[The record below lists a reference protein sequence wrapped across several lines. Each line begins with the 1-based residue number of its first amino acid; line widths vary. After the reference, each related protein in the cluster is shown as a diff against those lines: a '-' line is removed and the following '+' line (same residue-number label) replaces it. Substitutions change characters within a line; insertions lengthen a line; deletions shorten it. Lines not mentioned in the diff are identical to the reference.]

1 MCMMESR
8 RCFCGRQAAHLNF
21 RDNLLPPEILVKLYC
36 PECGPQAD
44 FDPETMVADCGWIME
59 YDMEGA
65 QAFFLK
71 KSLAR
76 PLTPEIIFDEGYLTW
91 QGFSPS
97 DHEIRAKLHQRLAP
111 LIQEDM
117 KQFLQSLKD
126 EWLAHVHRLKAA
138 GWRRAQQA

>member
-8 RCFCGRQAAHLNF
+8 HCFCGRKLAYLNF
-21 RDNLLPPEILVKLYC
+21 RDNLLSPEILVNLYC
-36 PECGPQAD
+36 PECSPQAN

-65 QAFFLK
+65 QTIVVKRSL
-71 KSLAR
+71 SLA
-76 PLTPEIIFDEGYLTW
+76 LTPEIIFDEGYLTW
-91 QGFSPS
+91 QGFSPG
-97 DHEIRAKLHQRLAP
+97 DHEIRAELHQRLAP

-117 KQFLQSLKD
+117 KQFLESLKT
-126 EWLAHVHRLKAA
+126 EWLAHVEHLKAA

>member
-8 RCFCGRQAAHLNF
+8 RCVCGSKTAHLNF
-21 RDNLLPPEILVKLYC
+21 RDNLLTPEILVSLYC
-36 PECGPQAD
+36 PLCSPQAN

-65 QAFFLK
+65 QAIFIK
-71 KSLAR
+71 R
-76 PLTPEIIFDEGYLTW
+76 NQNRDLTPEIIFDEGYLTW
-91 QGFSPS
+91 QGFSPA
-97 DHEIRAKLHQRLAP
+97 DHEIRTELHQKLAP

-117 KQFLQSLKD
+117 KQFLESLKT
-126 EWLAHVHRLKAA
+126 EWLAHVERLKAA

>member
-8 RCFCGRQAAHLNF
+8 RCVCGSKTAHLNF
-21 RDNLLPPEILVKLYC
+21 RDNLLSPEILVKLYC
-36 PECGPQAD
+36 PLCSPQAS

-65 QAFFLK
+65 QAIFIK
-71 KSLAR
+71 R
-76 PLTPEIIFDEGYLTW
+76 NQNRDLTPETIFDEGYLTW
-91 QGFSPS
+91 QGFSPG
-97 DHEIRAKLHQRLAP
+97 DHEIRAELHQKLAP

-117 KQFLQSLKD
+117 KQFLESLKT
-126 EWLAHVHRLKAA
+126 EWLAHVERLKAA

>member
-8 RCFCGRQAAHLNF
+8 RCICGSKAAHLNF
-21 RDNLLPPEILVKLYC
+21 RDNLLSPEILVNLYC
-36 PECGPQAD
+36 PLCSPRAD

-65 QAFFLK
+65 QAIFIKRNL
-71 KSLAR
+71 SR
-76 PLTPEIIFDEGYLTW
+76 DLTPEIIFDEGYLTW
-91 QGFSPS
+91 QGFSPA
-97 DHEIRAKLHQRLAP
+97 DHEIRAELHQKLAP

-117 KQFLQSLKD
+117 KKFLESLKT
-126 EWLAHVHRLKAA
+126 EWLAHVERLKAA

>member
-8 RCFCGRQAAHLNF
+8 RCVCGSETAHLNF
-21 RDNLLPPEILVKLYC
+21 RDNLLFPEILLNLYC
-36 PECGPQAD
+36 PLCSPQTN

-65 QAFFLK
+65 QAIFIK
-71 KSLAR
+71 R
-76 PLTPEIIFDEGYLTW
+76 NQNRDLTPEIIFDEGFLTW
-91 QGFSPS
+91 QGFSPA
-97 DHEIRAKLHQRLAP
+97 DHEIRAELHQKLAP

-117 KQFLQSLKD
+117 KQFLESLKT
-126 EWLAHVHRLKAA
+126 EWLAHVERLKAA